1 MWTACSSG
9 RWLSDDRS
17 RSRTTRQHRSR
28 SRHHTRSRARW
39 GGVPP
44 GTTPPE
50 SAGTSGL
57 SAPEPETRKGLPA
70 TGWMTLGAVVLIVI
84 VFVAV
89 IIGLIAAIV

>member
-1 MWTACSSG
+1 M
-9 RWLSDDRS
+9 
-17 RSRTTRQHRSR
+17 
-28 SRHHTRSRARW
+28 

-57 SAPEPETRKGLPA
+57 SAPPEPETRKRFPPA
-70 TGWMTLGAVVLIVI
+70 TGWMTLGAVIVIVI

-89 IIGLIAAIV
+89 IIGLIAAMV

>member
-1 MWTACSSG
+1 MTVP
-9 RWLSDDRS
+9 DPE
-17 RSRTTRQHRSR
+17 QHGNTDPEPDS
-28 SRHHTRSRARW
+28 TPGLEPG

-57 SAPEPETRKGLPA
+57 SAPEPETRKRFPA
-70 TGWMTLGAVVLIVI
+70 TGWMTLGAVIVIVI

-89 IIGLIAAIV
+89 IIGLIAAMV

>member
-1 MWTACSSG
+1 M
-9 RWLSDDRS
+9 
-17 RSRTTRQHRSR
+17 
-28 SRHHTRSRARW
+28 
-39 GGVPP
+39 GGGSPP
-44 GTTPPE
+44 GTTPPPE

-57 SAPEPETRKGLPA
+57 SAPEPETRKGLPPA